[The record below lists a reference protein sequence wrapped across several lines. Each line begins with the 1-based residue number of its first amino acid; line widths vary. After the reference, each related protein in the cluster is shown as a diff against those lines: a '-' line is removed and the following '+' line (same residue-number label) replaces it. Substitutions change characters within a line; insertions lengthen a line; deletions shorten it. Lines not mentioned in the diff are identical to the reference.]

1 MKNLKLSITA
11 KIFTGLFMML
21 VTLLAASL
29 AGYIS
34 TNRLSDSLSYIT
46 GPAWD
51 TADGA
56 MEGSIGIQQQI
67 IISSQIISAAHSGT
81 MIDNLEGLKA
91 GQEMETEALER
102 MFAAGEISEEK
113 INQVKPLVTQFSS
126 LQDQLIA
133 DTNQYV
139 TMYKVLEN
147 SSVDFIQFMGLVE
160 AVGDAAVDKFAN
172 KPDKALTW
180 ADISD
185 PWKAADSSMEMRIA
199 VLESLHQYRQY
210 IDGTITKEQAQRILS
225 KTLNIIEANIK
236 ELSSIGDFTAKVPG
250 GAYKG
255 RSYLSVLEEKISEHK
270 NNLTLATKQYA
281 IFSASSNEYIKHSH
295 DLLDELEA
303 LEVIADGA
311 VEGELLNIQS
321 TISSAYTMVTGA
333 LLTGILIVMLAMFL
347 SIKLI
352 AQPLKRVSD
361 SLRDISEGEG
371 DLTATLNV
379 TSQDEVGEIAHGF
392 NKFVEK
398 IRNTIIQVSD
408 STTQLS
414 TATEQVISTTNDAKG
429 NVRKQKSETEQV
441 ATAMNEMS
449 ATANDV
455 ASSANNAATAAGYA
469 KDQTNQ
475 GQEVVKKTIDVINH
489 LSDDV
494 AHAAE
499 VIETVAAD
507 SDNIGSVLDVIKGI
521 AEQTN
526 LLALNAAIEAARAGE
541 QGRGFAVVA
550 DEVRTLASRTQE
562 STQEIQGM
570 IERLQENTK
579 QAVTTMKQSRTQ
591 AESGVECV
599 NNTGT
604 ALLEIIT
611 AVSKIS
617 DLNHQ
622 IATAA
627 EEQSAVSEEINRN
640 IVNIDQISDNNVNFS
655 QKIEA
660 ESQNMK
666 NLSLDLRRLVNQFK
680 T

>member
-21 VTLLAASL
+21 MTLLAASL
-29 AGYIS
+29 AGYTS
-34 TNRLSDSLSYIT
+34 TSRLSDSLSYIT

-67 IISSQIISAAHSGT
+67 ITSSQVISAAHSGT

-113 INQVKPLVTQFSS
+113 INQVKSLVAQFSS
-126 LQDQLIA
+126 LQDRLIA

-139 TMYKVLEN
+139 TAYKVLEN

-172 KPDKALTW
+172 KPDKTLTW
-180 ADISD
+180 ADISG

-199 VLESLHQYRQY
+199 LLESLHQYRQY
-210 IDGTITKEQAQRILS
+210 IDGLITKEQAQRILS
-225 KTLNIIEANIK
+225 KTLNVIEANIK
-236 ELSSIGDFTAKVPG
+236 ELSSIGDFTAKVDG

-255 RSYLSVLEEKISEHK
+255 RSYLSVLEEKTSEHK
-270 NNLTLATKQYA
+270 NNLTAATKQYA
-281 IFSASSNEYIKHSH
+281 IFSVSSNEYIKHSH
-295 DLLDELEA
+295 DLLDALEA

-311 VEGELLNIQS
+311 VEGEMENIQS

-333 LLTGILIVMLAMFL
+333 LLTGILVVILAIFL

-414 TATEQVISTTNDAKG
+414 TATEQVISTTNDAKD

-489 LSDDV
+489 LSNDV

-640 IVNIDQISDNNVNFS
+640 IVNIDQISDNNVSFS
-655 QKIEA
+655 QKVET

-666 NLSLDLRRLVNQFK
+666 NLSLNLRRLVNQFK

>member
-1 MKNLKLSITA
+1 MKNLKLSITG

-21 VTLLAASL
+21 VTLLTASL

-34 TNRLSDSLSYIT
+34 TSRLSDSLSYIT
-46 GPAWD
+46 GAAWD

-67 IISSQIISAAHSGT
+67 IVSNQIINATRSGT
-81 MIDNLEGLKA
+81 TISNIEELKA
-91 GQEMETEALER
+91 GQEMETEALGR

-113 INQVKPLVTQFSS
+113 INQVKPLITQFSK

-133 DTNQYV
+133 DSSQYV
-139 TMYKVLEN
+139 AAYKVLEN
-147 SSVDFIQFMGLVE
+147 SSTDFIELMGLVE
-160 AVGDAAVDKFAN
+160 TVGDTVIGKLAN
-172 KPDKALTW
+172 EPDKTLTW
-180 ADISD
+180 TDISA
-185 PWKAADSSMEMRIA
+185 PWKATGGSMKMRIA
-199 VLESLHQYRQY
+199 LLESLHQYRQY
-210 IDGTITKEQAQRILS
+210 VDGVITKEQAQRAVAKS
-225 KTLNIIEANIK
+225 LNIIEGNIK
-236 ELSSIGDFTAKVPG
+236 ELSSIKYFSAKVPG
-250 GAYKG
+250 GAHQG
-255 RSYLSVLEEKISEHK
+255 RTYLSALQETMSEHK
-270 NNLTLATKQYA
+270 KNLTLATKKYA
-281 IFSASSNEYIKHSH
+281 TFTASSKEYINHSQR
-295 DLLDELEA
+295 LLDELEA

-311 VEGELLNIQS
+311 VEGEMDNIQS
-321 TISSAYTMVTGA
+321 TVNSAYTMVTGA
-333 LLTGILIVMLAMFL
+333 LLAGILLVVLAIFL

-361 SLRDISEGEG
+361 SLSNISEGEG
-371 DLTATLNV
+371 DLTAKLNV
-379 TSQDEVGEIAHGF
+379 ISQDEVGEIADGF

-398 IRNTIIQVSD
+398 IRSIIIQVSE

-414 TATEQVISTTNDAKG
+414 TATEQVISTTKDAKD
-429 NVRKQKSETEQV
+429 NVRKQKAETEQV

-449 ATANDV
+449 ATASEV
-455 ASSANNAATAAGYA
+455 ANSANDAATAAGYA
-469 KDQTNQ
+469 KEQTSK

-494 AHAAE
+494 TNAAE
-499 VIETVAAD
+499 VIETVATD
-507 SDNIGSVLDVIKGI
+507 SNNIGSVLDVIKEI

-562 STQEIQGM
+562 STQEIQSM
-570 IERLQENTK
+570 IECLQDNTK
-579 QAVTTMKQSRTQ
+579 QAVETMKQSRMQ

-627 EEQSAVSEEINRN
+627 EQQSAVSGEINRN
-640 IVNIDQISDNNVNFS
+640 IVNIDQISDNNVEFS
-655 QKIEA
+655 QRIEN
-660 ESQNMK
+660 ESQSME
-666 NLSLDLRRLVNQFK
+666 NLSLTLRRLVNQFK
-680 T
+680 I